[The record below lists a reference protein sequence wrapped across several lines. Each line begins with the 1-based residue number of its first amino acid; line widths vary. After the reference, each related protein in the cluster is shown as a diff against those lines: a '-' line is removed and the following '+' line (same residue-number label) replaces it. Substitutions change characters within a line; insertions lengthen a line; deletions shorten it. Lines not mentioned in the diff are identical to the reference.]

1 MSSTPKDVLA
11 TQAPLG
17 LWDVV
22 SIMIG
27 IVVGTGIYEVPPLVL
42 RNTSD
47 AWQAIAVWALCGGLC
62 FMGALCLAELASTYP
77 HSGGDYVYL
86 TRSFGPGMGFM
97 FAWYQLTAVR
107 AANIAMMAFVFADY
121 AASIWN
127 VPSGRT
133 HLIAQ
138 VVAAQGLA
146 LPSAGAPGFPQVVV
160 ASSVASLDAPAP
172 DVPFAWQWLWASA
185 AIGVLAL
192 LNLLGVVFGKGTQ
205 NVLTVAKV
213 LGLGGIL
220 VAGFGWP
227 QAPAAVEAPAAM
239 SASSLATALVVVF
252 LAYGGWNDAVFVA
265 AEVRGGPRA
274 IARALLVGTA
284 AITLLYVLINAAFL
298 WGLGFE
304 RARQSRAVAADLLAG
319 PLGEGGKRAM
329 ALLVMI
335 SALGAINGM
344 LFSGAR
350 VYARMG
356 ADHPVLGWLGLR
368 SVRTRTPWGA
378 LVAQAIISLAM
389 VGVVGTEGGRSL
401 VNDSLAWVRQT
412 TNDLLAHAGSEARLS
427 LPPVKWEGHGG
438 FEILMVFMTP
448 VFWVFFFFTALS
460 LFVLRR
466 RDPDL
471 ARPFA
476 APLYPLLPLLFCAI
490 CGYMIY
496 AGIRYALSL
505 DLLGGLLA
513 VVGLL
518 AVAGLVLYRISQRMG
533 KRNRSEPAA

>member
-1 MSSTPKDVLA
+1 MAPPPDDGSVKH
-11 TQAPLG
+11 APLG

-27 IVVGTGIYEVPPLVL
+27 IVVGTGIYEVPPIVL
-42 RNTSD
+42 NNVAGS
-47 AWQAIAVWALCGGLC
+47 WQAIVVWALCGGLC
-62 FMGALCLAELASTYP
+62 LVGALCLAELASTYP

-86 TRSFGPGMGFM
+86 TRAFGPCMGFL
-97 FAWYQLTAVR
+97 FAWFQLTAVR

-127 VPSGRT
+127 VP
-133 HLIAQ
+133 
-138 VVAAQGLA
+138 
-146 LPSAGAPGFPQVVV
+146 
-160 ASSVASLDAPAP
+160 
-172 DVPFAWQWLWASA
+172 FAWQWLWATV
-185 AIGVLAL
+185 AIMVLAV

-227 QAPAAVEAPAAM
+227 QAAAAVEAPAAM

-298 WGLGFE
+298 FGLGFE
-304 RARQSRAVAADLLAG
+304 RARQSRAIAADLLAG

-329 ALLVMI
+329 ASLVMI

-356 ADHPVLGWLGLR
+356 ADHSVLGWLSRRTAG
-368 SVRTRTPWGA
+368 TRTPWAA
-378 LVAQAIISLAM
+378 LLAQALISLAM
-389 VGVVGTEGGRSL
+389 VGVVGTEGGRLL
-401 VNDSLAWVRQT
+401 VNDSLAGASQAVSKG
-412 TNDLLAHAGSEARLS
+412 LAQVGSKTQLS

-438 FEILMVFMTP
+438 FEILMVFITP

-471 ARPFA
+471 PRPSP
-476 APLYPLLPLLFCAI
+476 APLYPVLPLFFCGI
-490 CGYMIY
+490 CAYMIY
-496 AGIRYALSL
+496 AGISYAEKL

-513 VVGLL
+513 VIGVL
-518 AVAGLVLYRISQRMG
+518 AVAGLLLYRISQRM
-533 KRNRSEPAA
+533 NRRSIPSPKQ

>member
-1 MSSTPKDVLA
+1 MASTPADAPA

-42 RNTSD
+42 RNTSGP
-47 AWQAIAVWALCGGLC
+47 WQAVAVWAVCGGLC
-62 FMGALCLAELASTYP
+62 LVGALCLAELASTYP

-86 TRSFGPGMGFM
+86 TRSYGPGMGFM
-97 FAWYQLTAVR
+97 FAWFQLTSVR
-107 AANIAMMAFVFADY
+107 AANIAMMAFVFAEH
-121 AASIWN
+121 AASFW
-127 VPSGRT
+127 
-133 HLIAQ
+133 
-138 VVAAQGLA
+138 
-146 LPSAGAPGFPQVVV
+146 
-160 ASSVASLDAPAP
+160 
-172 DVPFAWQWLWASA
+172 DVPFAWQWLWASS

-192 LNLLGVVFGKGTQ
+192 LNLLGIVFGKETQ

-227 QAPAAVEAPAAM
+227 QATHAVAAPTGAGDER
-239 SASSLATALVVVF
+239 SLALALLIAF
-252 LAYGGWNDAVFVA
+252 FAYGGWNDAVFVA

-284 AITLLYVLINAAFL
+284 AITLLYVLINAAIL

-304 RARQSRAVAADLLAG
+304 RASRSTAVAAEVLAG
-319 PLGEGGKRAM
+319 PLGDWGKRAM
-329 ALLVMI
+329 SLLVMI

-368 SVRTRTPWGA
+368 NVRTRTPWGA
-378 LVAQAIISLAM
+378 LVAQAVISLAM
-389 VGVVGTEGGRSL
+389 VGVVGTEGGRLL

-412 TNDLLAHAGSEARLS
+412 ANELLAHAGSQARLS

-438 FEILMVFMTP
+438 FEVLMVFMTP

-460 LFVLRR
+460 LFVLRW
-466 RDPDL
+466 RDPGL
-471 ARPFA
+471 PRPFA

-490 CGYMIY
+490 CAYMIY
-496 AGIRYALSL
+496 AGIRYALDL
-505 DLLGGLLA
+505 HLLGGLLA

-518 AVAGLVLYRISQRMG
+518 AVAGLVLYRISQRMD